1 MEGGSRAEACGM
13 SGRKSR
19 SGDSNGS
26 GSSCISSGRK
36 EAAAGEGEEQER
48 GVRIGGLGSGGSSN
62 MKGQTREVVL
72 VVRPARMK
80 ALDRRE
86 EFGSLSGRRSSSRR
100 CI

>member
-13 SGRKSR
+13 SGRKS
-19 SGDSNGS
+19 SIGDSNGS

-48 GVRIGGLGSGGSSN
+48 GVRIGGQGSGGGSSN

-72 VVRPARMK
+72 VVRPARIWQ
-80 ALDRRE
+80 
-86 EFGSLSGRRSSSRR
+86 G
-100 CI
+100 

>member
-13 SGRKSR
+13 SGRKSS

-36 EAAAGEGEEQER
+36 EGAAGEGEER
-48 GVRIGGLGSGGSSN
+48 GVRKGGLGSGGSSN
-62 MKGQTREVVL
+62 MKGQTGEVVL
-72 VVRPARMK
+72 VVRPARMTT
-80 ALDRRE
+80 LDRRE

>member
-36 EAAAGEGEEQER
+36 EAAAGEGEEQESR
-48 GVRIGGLGSGGSSN
+48 GSR
-62 MKGQTREVVL
+62 Q
-72 VVRPARMK
+72 A
-80 ALDRRE
+80 
-86 EFGSLSGRRSSSRR
+86 GRTGKRGE
-100 CI
+100 

>member
-72 VVRPARMK
+72 VVRPA
-80 ALDRRE
+80 
-86 EFGSLSGRRSSSRR
+86 
-100 CI
+100 

>member
-1 MEGGSRAEACGM
+1 M
-13 SGRKSR
+13 
-19 SGDSNGS
+19 
-26 GSSCISSGRK
+26 
-36 EAAAGEGEEQER
+36 
-48 GVRIGGLGSGGSSN
+48 RIGGLGSGSSSN